1 MEFGDGGLTHS
12 IMAKRTRE
20 IYPGEREA
28 QRRTAEK
35 KRQDKALEDSKRCPL
50 CSETTAVVKNGRD
63 AYGTQRYYCK
73 TCKCCFTQRNV
84 VNADRLK
91 EREIIIMR
99 LMGVK
104 PGAIKRTLKTDYKT
118 INKTLDTYTKPEIVE
133 LFKQPNECLP
143 PEIECYRIEGIDL
156 FKVVKGRKK

>member
-1 MEFGDGGLTHS
+1 MEFGDGGLIHS
-12 IMAKRTRE
+12 VMANRLKER
-20 IYPGEREA
+20 YPGERA
-28 QRRTAEK
+28 ARRRAAEK
-35 KRQDKALEDSKRCPL
+35 ERQAKALEDRKRCPL
-50 CSETTAVVKNGRD
+50 CRKTTFVVKNGRD

-73 TCKCCFTQRNV
+73 MCERTFTQRNV

-99 LMGVK
+99 LMGFK
-104 PGAIKRTLKTDYKT
+104 PGAIKRTLGTDYKT
-118 INKTLDTYTKPEIVE
+118 INKTLATYTKSEIVE

-143 PEIECYRIEGIDL
+143 PEVECYRIDGIDL